1 MKIFSI
7 RGAEFALATLLATS
21 LGARGQLQLVWT
33 PLHKESD
40 ELILCLPE
48 GERTNLAERAR
59 LGDVEAQ
66 DKLGTQHVSECP
78 EKNDPVLGVELLTN
92 AALKGNAHAQ
102 FRLGKTYQKGGP
114 VRQNLQTA
122 IEWFE
127 KSAAQGNPRAQ
138 NDLGVIL
145 LENNVIARDENRA
158 VMLFQAAA
166 KQDFRPAAYNLAV
179 AYDQGRGISQDYSVA
194 RQWYEWAGTHG
205 DADAAY
211 RLALLFEQGLGGSAD
226 EAQAR
231 NWLLNAALDG
241 SNAAQVK
248 LGVRTPANADVV
260 SSGFFHYQ
268 IAQSLFEGKA
278 MPRDTA
284 RALKFLEKS
293 AEVGYPPAFLALG
306 RMYARGDGV
315 SRNEV
320 KAVGYLETAI
330 TAAPNSAMA
339 NNALAWALVTAEDV
353 TVRDPKKALPYAVKA
368 VALGGGNDAYS
379 LDTLAHVYIAL
390 GDLDHAFEMEQN
402 ASFLEPDND
411 VYQKSLAEIQ
421 AAREK
426 ATGK

>member
-7 RGAEFALATLLATS
+7 RCAGLALATLLATC
-21 LGARGQLQLVWT
+21 LGARGQLQIVWT
-33 PLHKESD
+33 PLHKQSN

-48 GERTNLAERAR
+48 GERANLAERAR

-66 DKLGTQHVSECP
+66 DKLGTQHLSECP
-78 EKNDPVLGVELLTN
+78 EKNDPVLGVELLTK
-92 AALKGNAHAQ
+92 AALKGSAHAQ
-102 FRLGKTYQKGGP
+102 FRLAKTYQEGGR
-114 VRQNLQTA
+114 VQQNLQTA

-145 LENNVIARDENRA
+145 LEGNAVARDENRA
-158 VMLFQAAA
+158 VMLFQASA
-166 KQDFRPAAYNLAV
+166 KQGFRPAAYNLAV
-179 AYDQGRGISQDYSVA
+179 SYDQGRGISQDYSVA

-260 SSGFFHYQ
+260 SSGFFHFQ
-268 IAQSLFEGKA
+268 IAQSLFEGKT

-315 SRNEV
+315 SRNEA
-320 KAVGYLETAI
+320 KAVSYFETAV
-330 TAAPNSAMA
+330 TADPNSAMA
-339 NNALAWALVTAEDV
+339 NNALAWTLTTAEDAS
-353 TVRDPKKALPYAVKA
+353 VRDPKKALPYAVKA
-368 VALGGGNDAYS
+368 VELSGGNDAYS

-390 GDLDHAFEMEQN
+390 DDLDHAFEMERN
-402 ASFLEPDND
+402 ASHLQPHND
-411 VYQKSLAEIQ
+411 IYQKTLGEIQ
-421 AAREK
+421 TAREK
-426 ATGK
+426 AAGK

>member
-7 RGAEFALATLLATS
+7 RCAGLAALLATC
-21 LGARGQLQLVWT
+21 LGARGQFQPVWT
-33 PLHKESD
+33 PLHKESN

-48 GERTNLAERAR
+48 GERANLAERAR

-92 AALKGNAHAQ
+92 AALKGNAHSQ
-102 FRLGKTYQKGGP
+102 FRLAKTYQEGGP
-114 VRQNLQTA
+114 VQQNLQMA
-122 IEWFE
+122 IELFE

-145 LENNVIARDENRA
+145 LEGNVVARDENRA

-179 AYDQGRGISQDYSVA
+179 AYDQGHGISQDYSVA
-194 RQWYEWAGTHG
+194 RQWYKWAGTHG

-231 NWLLNAALDG
+231 NWLLNAAEDG

-248 LGVRTPANADVV
+248 LGVRSLADADVV
-260 SSGFFHYQ
+260 SSGYFHYQ
-268 IAQSLFEGKA
+268 IAQILFEGKT
-278 MPRDTA
+278 MPRDPA

-293 AEVGYPPAFLALG
+293 AEAGYPPAFLALG
-306 RMYARGDGV
+306 RMYGRGDGV
-315 SRNEV
+315 ARNET
-320 KAVGYLETAI
+320 KALGYLQTAVV
-330 TAAPNSAMA
+330 TDPNSAMA
-339 NNALAWALVTAEDV
+339 HNALAWTLITAEDLK
-353 TVRDPKKALPYAVKA
+353 VRDPHKALSHALEAVQLSSEK
-368 VALGGGNDAYS
+368 DAYP
-379 LDTLAHVYIAL
+379 LDTLAHVYLAL
-390 GDLDHAFEMEQN
+390 GDLDRAFEIEWR
-402 ASFLEPDND
+402 ASFLQPEND
-411 VYQKSLAEIQ
+411 IYRKTLEEIQ
-421 AAREK
+421 TAKEK
-426 ATGK
+426 AAAGK